1 MDKTHLTKEK
11 IIAQAA
17 PIFNQQGYSGTSISA
32 IMAAT
37 GLKKGGIYN
46 HFASKDELALAAFD
60 YSINLIKQRYG
71 QILKENSGN
80 ATGQL
85 LGIINVL
92 SDNAADSPVPG
103 GCPVLNTAVESDD
116 AHVLLRQRVRE
127 VMDEWHEMIG
137 RIVARGIERGQ
148 FQPTVDGAALATI
161 LIALIEGAVMQSRL
175 YDDPVHVNRAM
186 TYLTDY
192 LQNSVIK

>member
-1 MDKTHLTKEK
+1 
-11 IIAQAA
+11 
-17 PIFNQQGYSGTSISA
+17 
-32 IMAAT
+32 
-37 GLKKGGIYN
+37 
-46 HFASKDELALAAFD
+46 
-60 YSINLIKQRYG
+60 
-71 QILKENSGN
+71 
-80 ATGQL
+80 
-85 LGIINVL
+85 
-92 SDNAADSPVPG
+92 
-103 GCPVLNTAVESDD
+103 
-116 AHVLLRQRVRE
+116 LLRQRVRE